1 MTKTECLR
9 AYAKEH
15 KLRLDYQLR
24 HVAVD
29 HQNYILIPDA
39 EGMERDPERVDY
51 PEFYVYECNITGK
64 RGWLDHL
71 RRKRW
76 WNYAIEEEF
85 MRCVRYVEK
94 RTGMKMDD
102 EYLTQY

>member
-15 KLRLDYQLR
+15 KVRLDYQLR

-29 HQNYILIPDA
+29 NENYILIPARPDMA
-39 EGMERDPERVDY
+39 KDPEKVEY
-51 PEFYVYECNITGK
+51 PNFYVYECDITNG
-64 RGWLDHL
+64 RGWLAHL
-71 RRKRW
+71 RGKAW
-76 WNYAIEEEF
+76 WNYTIQDEF
-85 MRCVRYVEK
+85 LRCVRYVEK
-94 RTGMKMDD
+94 RTGMKMDN

>member
-29 HQNYILIPDA
+29 NENYILIPARPDMA
-39 EGMERDPERVDY
+39 KDPEKVEY
-51 PEFYVYECNITGK
+51 PNFYIYECDITNG
-64 RGWLDHL
+64 RGWLAHL
-71 RRKRW
+71 RGKAW
-76 WNYAIEEEF
+76 WNYTIQDEF
-85 MRCVRYVEK
+85 LRCVRYVEK
-94 RTGMKMDD
+94 RTGMKMDN